1 MIRKLFFASLAL
13 LALAYFTFRVALPH
27 WFPPPVQFNRDLRPI
42 LNKNCLRCHGG
53 VRKQAGLSFLFR
65 EEALAPGK
73 SGLRAIVPGKPEES
87 ELMRRISHHDPE
99 LRMPAM
105 GDPLTTEQIELFK
118 RWIAEGAEWQEHWAY
133 VKPQPQRVPEVRRVN
148 WPRNE
153 IDHFIL
159 AQIEAE
165 NLSPANAAV
174 PTKLLRRVSLD
185 LTGLP
190 PSPELLAAF
199 LRDSSTQAYERAV
212 DALLAAPAFGER
224 WAAMWLDL
232 ARYADTKGYESD
244 GNREIWKYRDW
255 LIEAFNHDMPFDQ
268 FTIAQLAGDLW
279 PNATAEQILPTAFH
293 RNTMNNDEG
302 GTDDEEFRIAA
313 VVDRVNT
320 TWEVWMGTTMA
331 CAQCHTHPYDPFRQ
345 EEYYRFFA
353 FFNNTADA
361 DRPDEAPTLPFYT
374 LEKEQ
379 QRARWQAVIDSL
391 QRVAFSAAQ
400 RRQLKQAHDSLQ
412 AIAPAKIPIMR
423 ELPADSAR
431 KTYVFVRG
439 NFLNREKEVMRGLPM
454 TMPPLPTNAPNNRLG
469 LAQWLVSAENPLTA
483 RVIVNRFWEQIFGA
497 GIVETVE
504 DFGTQGMPPSHP
516 ELLDWLALRFANEY
530 EWSVKRLLK
539 AMVLSAT
546 YRQASEVSA
555 DLLARDPYNR
565 WLARG
570 PRVRLSSEQVRDQA
584 LAVSGLLSTKM
595 FGPSV
600 MPPQPPGVW
609 QVIYNDAEWRT
620 SAGADRYRRGLYTF
634 WRRTSPYPA
643 FLSFDSPTREF
654 CVSRRIRTNTP
665 LQALVTL
672 NDPVYVEAAQALA
685 ARVYQK
691 RAHGTAERVREC
703 YEAAL
708 RRAPNTATLNT
719 LVQLYEDTKQHYAQ
733 DVDAAVQ
740 MAGAQSS
747 DAIELATLTIVANAV
762 MNLDEFIVKE

>member
-1 MIRKLFFASLAL
+1 MIRKLLASSLAL
-13 LALAYFTFRVALPH
+13 IALAYFTFRVAFPL

-65 EEALAPGK
+65 EEALAPAK

-87 ELMRRISHHDPE
+87 ELMRRITHHDPE
-99 LRMPAM
+99 LRMPAV
-105 GDPLTTEQIELFK
+105 GNALTPEQIALFE
-118 RWIAEGAEWQEHWAY
+118 RWIKAGAEWQEHWAY
-133 VKPQPQRVPEVRRVN
+133 VKPLPQIVPEVEQAE

-153 IDHFIL
+153 IDYFIL
-159 AQIEAE
+159 ARLEEQGLQPSREAA
-165 NLSPANAAV
+165 PA
-174 PTKLLRRVSLD
+174 KLLRRVSLD

-190 PSPELLAAF
+190 PSAELLATF
-199 LRDSSTQAYERAV
+199 RRDSSAQAYERAV
-212 DALLAAPAFGER
+212 DTLLASPAFGER

-255 LIEAFNHDMPFDQ
+255 VIDAFNRDLSFEQ
-268 FTIAQLAGDLW
+268 FTVAQLAGDLL
-279 PNATAEQILPTAFH
+279 PNASAEQILPTAFH

-391 QRVAFSAAQ
+391 QRVTRSVAQ

-412 AIAPAKIPIMR
+412 AIAPSKIPIMR

-431 KTYVFVRG
+431 KTYVLVRG
-439 NFLNREKEVMRGLPM
+439 NFLNREKEVERGIPA
-454 TMPPLPTNAPNNRLG
+454 TMPPLPRNAPNNRLG

-504 DFGTQGMPPSHP
+504 DFGTQGTPPSHP
-516 ELLDWLALRFANEY
+516 ELLDWLALRFVNEY

-539 AMVLSAT
+539 TMVLSAT

-555 DLLARDPYNR
+555 ELLARDPYNR

-570 PRVRLSSEQVRDQA
+570 PRVRLASEQVRDQA
-584 LAVSGLLSTKM
+584 LAVSGLLSKKR

-620 SAGADRYRRGLYTF
+620 SAGEDRHRRGLYTF

-691 RAHGTAERVREC
+691 RAHGTAARVREC

-708 RRAPNTATLNT
+708 GRAPNTATLNT
-719 LVQLYEDTKQHYAQ
+719 LVQLYEDTKRHYAQ
-733 DVDAAVQ
+733 DLDAAMQ
-740 MAGAQSS
+740 MANAQPH
-747 DAIELATLTIVANAV
+747 DALELAALTIVANAV
-762 MNLDEFIVKE
+762 LNLDEFIVKE

>member
-1 MIRKLFFASLAL
+1 MTRTRLAGLLAILAL
-13 LALAYFTFRVALPH
+13 IIFCVRVILPH

-53 VRKQAGLSFLFR
+53 VRQQAGLSFLFR
-65 EEALAPGK
+65 AEALAPAQ

-87 ELMRRISHHDPE
+87 ELMRRITHHDPNV
-99 LRMPAM
+99 RMPAV
-105 GDPLTTEQIELFK
+105 GDPLTKEQIALFR

-133 VKPQPQRVPEVRRVN
+133 VKPRPQRVPEVRRAN

-159 AQIEAE
+159 AKIEAE
-165 NLSPANAAV
+165 NLSPSLEAAAA
-174 PTKLLRRVSLD
+174 KLLRRVSLD

-190 PSPELLAAF
+190 PSRELLAAF
-199 LRDSSTQAYERAV
+199 QRDSSALAYERAI

-255 LIEAFNHDMPFDQ
+255 VIAAFNDDMPFDQ
-268 FTIAQLAGDLW
+268 FTIAQLAGDLA
-279 PNATAEQILPTAFH
+279 PAATPEQILPTAFH

-302 GTDDEEFRIAA
+302 GTDDEEFRIAE

-379 QRARWQAVIDSL
+379 RRARWQAVIDSL
-391 QRVAFSAAQ
+391 QQASATK
-400 RRQLKQAHDSLQ
+400 RLLKQAQDSLQ

-423 ELPADSAR
+423 ELPPDSAR
-431 KTYVFVRG
+431 KTFVLVRG
-439 NFLNREKEVMRGLPM
+439 NFLNRGKEVERGMPGV
-454 TMPPLPTNAPNNRLG
+454 MPPLPANAPRNRLG
-469 LAQWLVSAENPLTA
+469 LAQWLVSAEHPLTA
-483 RVIVNRFWEQIFGA
+483 RVMVNRLWEQIFGA
-497 GIVETVE
+497 GMVETVE
-504 DFGTQGMPPSHP
+504 DFGTQGTPPSHP
-516 ELLDWLALRFANEY
+516 ELLDWLALRFMNEQQ
-530 EWSVKRLLK
+530 WSVKHLLK
-539 AMVLSAT
+539 LMVMSAT
-546 YRQASEVSA
+546 YRQASEVREE
-555 DLLARDPYNR
+555 LLARDPYNR
-565 WLARG
+565 LLARG

-584 LAVSGLLSTKM
+584 LAVSGLLSKKM

-609 QVIYNDAEWRT
+609 QVIYNDAEWKT
-620 SAGADRYRRGLYTF
+620 SAGEDRYRRGLYTF
-634 WRRTSPYPA
+634 WRRTAPYPA

-685 ARVYQK
+685 ARVYQNNA
-691 RAHGTAERVREC
+691 RETQARVRAC

-708 RRAPNTATLNT
+708 CRAPNAATLNT
-719 LVQLYEDTKQHYAQ
+719 LVRLYEDTKQHYAH
-733 DVDAAVQ
+733 DSNAAGQ
-740 MAGAQSS
+740 MSNTTSPEAV
-747 DAIELATLTIVANAV
+747 ELAALTVVANAV
-762 MNLDEFIVKE
+762 MNLDEFIVKD